1 MDSGLG
7 LEIST
12 LATPILSSTMLN
24 ISIASTPSLQ
34 TVLTPSPVPH
44 DPTRIFEKLS
54 RRGGR
59 IHKPAH
65 DALGCN
71 SAGNEIAAYLAVYAV
86 SVRMS
91 FSYVNGSNFR
101 QELVILLL
109 LVKELVYLINA
120 TIYCSSCAQNI
131 YSLTSATLVFLELVQ
146 LSFCLYDGESLS
158 TETRLWLCF

>member
-34 TVLTPSPVPH
+34 SVLTPSPVPH

-109 LVKELVYLINA
+109 LVKELVYLMLQYIVHPVPK
-120 TIYCSSCAQNI
+120 TYICHPC
-131 YSLTSATLVFLELVQ
+131 
-146 LSFCLYDGESLS
+146 LS
-158 TETRLWLCF
+158 